1 MHTAVLISSGNDIHK
16 WIFYDVNLFT
26 MGSRIQNCPIYE
38 VTGLFVLFC
47 HLQVWQNFSK
57 IKIKILKKHPFAK
70 LKLFPSDNSRHFK
83 SKQVSQK
90 LKEIRKT
97 CKNKS
102 TALFDNSSF
111 STMEKTLYI
120 KCSDRLS
127 VFFKHCQYLHFVFSH
142 QKLLSSRHFSMQKK
156 TKCK

>member
-38 VTGLFVLFC
+38 VTGLHCLFC
-47 HLQVWQNFSK
+47 FAIYK
-57 IKIKILKKHPFAK
+57 FDKILEK
-70 LKLFPSDNSRHFK
+70 LKSRFWKKNILCEAEVVSITDNLRHFK

-90 LKEIRKT
+90 LKEIKKT

-102 TALFDNSSF
+102 TTLFDNSSF
-111 STMEKTLYI
+111 STTYVKDSLY
-120 KCSDRLS
+120 
-127 VFFKHCQYLHFVFSH
+127 
-142 QKLLSSRHFSMQKK
+142 
-156 TKCK
+156 